1 MCADKESA
9 KSNDENT
16 VVSSSVLSNQSVNET
31 VYLQT
36 LVLRIEHNDTYA
48 HSIEVLSQKKI
59 CGFVPKIVD
68 IHTLQELKEKNITLS
83 DLKAKEHDIE
93 LPLGADVI
101 GNILTD
107 NSLKLSSGVTVIQT
121 KFGYT
126 VIGKKKTIHNSL
138 CNNVISLHCA
148 NFTVIDLWNL
158 DAIGITDPTE
168 DAKRKHAHFDFLNQ
182 FKENLSVLHD
192 GRYQLPLPFKFK
204 TQLPNNKSATFKRHQ
219 RICQRIDEQNLL
231 NEYEV
236 VFRQWEDLQ
245 IIEEVPKTE
254 VDNFGYYLPHRP
266 VMKQASQTMKIRP
279 VFDAS
284 ARDKSQPSLNDCLNR
299 GPNLIEL
306 IPDIID
312 RFRLYPIGLSSD
324 IEKAFLQ
331 LSIIPEHRDYLR
343 FFLPNVEE
351 SKIYRHCRV
360 VFGICSSP
368 FQLSAC
374 IDHLLQNSPAR
385 FDDVTPKLKHS
396 FYVDNCVTG
405 VTDIKEQESF
415 INKAI
420 EVMARGC
427 FNLRGWESNV
437 PGRYIFRSSGV
448 TFLLGLLRDLDQDT
462 IKCNLKYSGEGE
474 ISKRNVLS
482 MVHKIFD
489 PLGILSPTTLLPKVL
504 LQEAWKLK
512 LKWDDLL
519 PENIQK
525 IFRKWREEIVYLEKV
540 NIPRYVEINEN
551 SELHIFVDACKSS
564 YWACVYIRTVT
575 LLGVKIRLIRAKSR
589 VAPLKTMTIPRL
601 ELLACC
607 IGARLVHSVYAALD
621 VPDLK
626 IIARSDSMVALWWL
640 KNHGDWSVFVVN
652 RVNEINSL
660 VPSQF
665 WRHVPGELNSADL
678 LSRGISP
685 RLFSDSLWW
694 EGPSWLLETP
704 SNWPIDR
711 LACETSEVER
721 EKRKVRLCNLVA
733 VEGEIPCE
741 PVSLPGDRVNDA
753 AVFEV
758 VGVDL
763 AGPLYVKGGQK
774 SWIVLFTC
782 ATYRAVHLEL
792 TSSLSTDAFLL
803 SLRRFIAR
811 GGRPRVIY
819 SDNGTK
825 FRGPHGE
832 LSGIDWEKVL
842 KLATIQRIIWKFNPP
857 IAAWWGGWW
866 ERLVRV
872 LKELL
877 RRTLGNA
884 ILTTEELQTVLCDC
898 ESVINSRPLTYLSE
912 NSDDLVPLSPAMF
925 LVENHNLDVPDIDYR
940 DTVNLR
946 KRVRYRQKLL
956 NDLRHRFR
964 KEYLGL
970 LIQNKNKKGPLL
982 EVRLGE
988 IVLIGDDIKNG
999 CIGL

>member
-1 MCADKESA
+1 MIKLARTGLGASRVSHPRSHPDEADCSTAAALVNFQDNSDKESA

-36 LVLRIEHNDTYA
+36 LVLRIKHNGKELKVRTILD
-48 HSIEVLSQKKI
+48 SGSQKSYISERVIK
-59 CGFVPKIVD
+59 VLQLQPKSKQTVV
-68 IHTLQELKEKNITLS
+68 HELKEKNITVS
-83 DLKAKEHDIE
+83 DLEAKEHDIE
-93 LPLGADVI
+93 LLLGADVI

-107 NSLKLSSGVTVIQT
+107 NSLKLSSGVTVVQT

-126 VIGKKKTIHNSL
+126 VIGKTKTIHNSL
-138 CNNVISLHCA
+138 CNNVVSLHCA
-148 NFTVIDLWNL
+148 NFTVTDLWNL

-182 FKENLSVLHD
+182 FKENLSVLPD
-192 GRYQLPLPFKFK
+192 G
-204 TQLPNNKSATFKRHQ
+204 
-219 RICQRIDEQNLL
+219 
-231 NEYEV
+231 
-236 VFRQWEDLQ
+236 RQWEDLQ

-343 FFLPNVEE
+343 FFLPNVE

-374 IDHLLQNSPAR
+374 IDHLLENSRAR
-385 FDDVTPKLKHS
+385 FDDVTQKLKHS

-448 TFLLGLLRDLDQDT
+448 TSFLGLLWDLDQDT
-462 IKCNLKYSGEGE
+462 LKCNLNYSGEGE
-474 ISKRNVLS
+474 ISKRNVLA

-512 LKWDDLL
+512 LKWDDPL

-525 IFRKWREEIVYLEKV
+525 IFWKWRDEIVYLEKV
-540 NIPRYVEINEN
+540 NIPRYVEINGN
-551 SELHIFVDACKSS
+551 SELHLFVDACKSS
-564 YWACVYIRTVT
+564 YGACVYIRTVT
-575 LLGVKIRLIRAKSR
+575 PLGVKIRLIRAKSR

-601 ELLACC
+601 ELMACC
-607 IGARLVHSVYAALD
+607 IGARLVHSVYATLD

-626 IIARSDSMVALWWL
+626 IIAWSDSMVALWWL
-640 KNHGDWSVFVVN
+640 KNHGDWSVFVAN

-665 WRHVPGELNSADL
+665 WHHVPGELNRADL

-694 EGPSWLLETP
+694 EGPSWLL
-704 SNWPIDR
+704 
-711 LACETSEVER
+711 
-721 EKRKVRLCNLVA
+721 
-733 VEGEIPCE
+733 
-741 PVSLPGDRVNDA
+741 
-753 AVFEV
+753 
-758 VGVDL
+758 
-763 AGPLYVKGGQK
+763 
-774 SWIVLFTC
+774 
-782 ATYRAVHLEL
+782 
-792 TSSLSTDAFLL
+792 
-803 SLRRFIAR
+803 
-811 GGRPRVIY
+811 
-819 SDNGTK
+819 
-825 FRGPHGE
+825 
-832 LSGIDWEKVL
+832 
-842 KLATIQRIIWKFNPP
+842 
-857 IAAWWGGWW
+857 
-866 ERLVRV
+866 
-872 LKELL
+872 
-877 RRTLGNA
+877 
-884 ILTTEELQTVLCDC
+884 
-898 ESVINSRPLTYLSE
+898 
-912 NSDDLVPLSPAMF
+912 
-925 LVENHNLDVPDIDYR
+925 
-940 DTVNLR
+940 
-946 KRVRYRQKLL
+946 
-956 NDLRHRFR
+956 
-964 KEYLGL
+964 
-970 LIQNKNKKGPLL
+970 
-982 EVRLGE
+982 
-988 IVLIGDDIKNG
+988 
-999 CIGL
+999 